1 MSCSN
6 IWIAPHLRVLIA
18 DTDHDY
24 CALLR
29 MKLGKL
35 GFRTIDRTTRPR
47 DTLNR
52 MSDVAYDLVMV
63 EITPAYKPVWDELE
77 EFGAGPTL
85 VVGMSL
91 DRSGNDWIDAI
102 RQGADAIL
110 MKAFDTHLLQPVL
123 AHMLASPAA
132 RRCRLVQFPRPE
144 PVESRQIRPGRRLDH
159 TDSRDR

>member
-6 IWIAPHLRVLIA
+6 IRIAPHLRVLIA

-24 CALLR
+24 CASLR
-29 MKLGKL
+29 MRLGKL
-35 GFRTIDRTTRPR
+35 GFRTIDRTTRAR

-52 MSDVAYDLVMV
+52 MSDIAYDIVMV
-63 EITPAYKPVWDELE
+63 EIAPAYKPVWDELE
-77 EFGAGPTL
+77 EFGTGSTL

-91 DRSGNDWIDAI
+91 DRSGKDWIDAI

-110 MKAFDTHLLQPVL
+110 MKAFHTHLLQPVL

-132 RRCRLVQFPRPE
+132 HRCRLVQFPRPE
-144 PVESRQIRPGRRLDH
+144 PLESLHIRPGRRLDN